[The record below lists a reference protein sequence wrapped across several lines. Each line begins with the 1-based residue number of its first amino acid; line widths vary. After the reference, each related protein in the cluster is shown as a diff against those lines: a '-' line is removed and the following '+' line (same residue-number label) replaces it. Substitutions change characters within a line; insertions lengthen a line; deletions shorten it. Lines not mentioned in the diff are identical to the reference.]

1 MLMLK
6 FLMSKIQ
13 FLSPANY
20 SRLSTFAD
28 ENQNKIQTK
37 VNPKWTIDT
46 NSYKLKNKEKISQL
60 GKGFLE
66 YKSTKPKRIKL

>member
-1 MLMLK
+1 
-6 FLMSKIQ
+6 MSKIQ

-46 NSYKLKNKEKISQL
+46 NVKAINLKNKEKNFLNWAKISQNT
-60 GKGFLE
+60 
-66 YKSTKPKRIKL
+66 KSTKPKRIKL